1 MTRFPYDQFTKSYFK
16 ELLSPS
22 GKVETSRKVAA
33 EIKEIDVYFA
43 PSPQESQEREKL
55 GLLGKFAATSA
66 VFEPFR
72 NAVKRGEVRSCLNKL
87 FDIFAELEREA
98 KRNETEIVEEE
109 LPFLWILS
117 PTASEAQ
124 LEGFRAILDE
134 ENWLS
139 GVYLLGEFYRG
150 AIVAI
155 HQLPTTE
162 ETLWLR
168 ILGKGRVQQ
177 QAIQELQALPQ
188 ENPLRE
194 VAMNLLSNLKTTLEL
209 KQELDQEERELIMQ
223 LSPVYEQRLA
233 EAREQGVQQ
242 GIERGVQQGI
252 ERGVQQGTQTE
263 RRNTINTLLKGRFGT
278 VDEELAAVIQPII
291 DLPAPEYSA
300 LLLQLLNLSRE
311 ELLARF
317 TRSDRS

>member
-1 MTRFPYDQFTKSYFK
+1 MTRFPYDQFTKNYFK
-16 ELLSPS
+16 ELLSSS

-72 NAVKRGEVRSCLNKL
+72 NAVTREEVRSSLNKL

-98 KRNETEIVEEE
+98 KRNETRIVEEE

-124 LEGFRAILDE
+124 LEGFRAILDS
-134 ENWLS
+134 ENWLP

-155 HQLPTTE
+155 HQLPQTQ

-223 LSPVYEQRLA
+223 LSPVYEQQLA
-233 EAREQGVQQ
+233 EAREQGVQA
-242 GIERGVQQGI
+242 
-252 ERGVQQGTQTE
+252 E
-263 RRNTINTLLKGRFGT
+263 RRRTIDTLNAFLRVQFGT
-278 VDEELAAVIQPII
+278 VDEELAAAIQLIA
-291 DLPAPEYSA
+291 DLPSPDYAA
-300 LLLQLLNLSRE
+300 LLLQLPNLSRE
-311 ELLARF
+311 ELLTRF
-317 TRSDRS
+317 RNSEQ

>member
-1 MTRFPYDQFTKSYFK
+1 MTRFPYDQFTKNYLK

-22 GKVETSRKVAA
+22 GTVETSRKVVA

-43 PSPQESQEREKL
+43 PSPPESQEREKL
-55 GLLGKFAATSA
+55 GLLGKFATTSA

-98 KRNETEIVEEE
+98 NRNGTEIAEEE

-124 LEGFRAILDE
+124 LKGFRAILDE
-134 ENWLS
+134 ENWLP
-139 GVYLLGEFYRG
+139 GVYVFGEWYRA
-150 AIVAI
+150 AIVVI
-155 HQLPTTE
+155 HQLPPTE

-168 ILGKGRVQQ
+168 ILGKGKVQQ
-177 QAIQELQALPQ
+177 QAIQELQALS
-188 ENPLRE
+188 EDNPWRE
-194 VAMNLLSNLKTTLEL
+194 MALDLLSNLKSILEL
-209 KQELDQEERELIMQ
+209 KQDLDQEERELIMQ

-233 EAREQGVQQ
+233 EAREQGVQAD
-242 GIERGVQQGI
+242 
-252 ERGVQQGTQTE
+252 
-263 RRNTINTLLKGRFGT
+263 RRNIIDTVLRARFGT
-278 VDEELAAVIQPII
+278 VDAPLAAVIQSII
-291 DLPAPEYSA
+291 DLPSPEYAA
-300 LLLQLLNLSRE
+300 LLLQLPNISRE

-317 TRSDRS
+317 QNSDR

>member
-1 MTRFPYDQFTKSYFK
+1 MTRFPYDQFTKNYLK

-22 GKVETSRKVAA
+22 GTVETSRKVVA

-43 PSPQESQEREKL
+43 PSPPESQEREKL
-55 GLLGKFAATSA
+55 GLLGKFATTSA

-98 KRNETEIVEEE
+98 NRNGTEIAEEE

-124 LEGFRAILDE
+124 LKGFRAILDE
-134 ENWLS
+134 ENWLP
-139 GVYLLGEFYRG
+139 GVYVFGEWYRA

-155 HQLPTTE
+155 HQLPATE

-168 ILGKGRVQQ
+168 ILGKGKVQQ
-177 QAIQELQALPQ
+177 QAIEELQALS
-188 ENPLRE
+188 EDNPLRE
-194 VAMNLLSNLKTTLEL
+194 MALDLLSNLKSILEL
-209 KQELDQEERELIMQ
+209 KQDLDQEERELIMQ

-233 EAREQGVQQ
+233 EARQQGVQA
-242 GIERGVQQGI
+242 
-252 ERGVQQGTQTE
+252 E
-263 RRNTINTLLKGRFGT
+263 RRRTIDALLRGRFGT

-291 DLPAPEYSA
+291 DLPSQEYTS
-300 LLLQLLNLSRE
+300 LLLQLSNISRE

-317 TRSDRS
+317 LKRDR

>member
-1 MTRFPYDQFTKSYFK
+1 MTRFPYDQFTKNYLK

-43 PSPQESQEREKL
+43 PSPSESQEREKL

-98 KRNETEIVEEE
+98 KRNGTEIVEEE

-155 HQLPTTE
+155 HQLPPTE

-177 QAIQELQALPQ
+177 QAIQELQALP
-188 ENPLRE
+188 EDYPLRE
-194 VAMNLLSNLKTTLEL
+194 VLMDLLSNLKSTLEL
-209 KQELDQEERELIMQ
+209 KQDLDPEERDLIMQ

-242 GIERGVQQGI
+242 GVQQGIQQGVQQG
-252 ERGVQQGTQTE
+252 VQAE
-263 RRNTINTLLKGRFGT
+263 RRRTIDTLDSLLRMRFGT
-278 VDEELAAVIQPII
+278 VDEELAAVIQPIA
-291 DLPAPEYSA
+291 DLPSQEYAA
-300 LLLQLLNLSRE
+300 LLLQLPNLSRE
-311 ELLARF
+311 DLLARF
-317 TRSDRS
+317 VNSEQ

>member
-1 MTRFPYDQFTKSYFK
+1 M
-16 ELLSPS
+16 
-22 GKVETSRKVAA
+22 
-33 EIKEIDVYFA
+33 
-43 PSPQESQEREKL
+43 
-55 GLLGKFAATSA
+55 
-66 VFEPFR
+66 
-72 NAVKRGEVRSCLNKL
+72 RSCLNKL

-98 KRNETEIVEEE
+98 KRNETRIVEEE

-177 QAIQELQALPQ
+177 QAIQELQALPP

-194 VAMNLLSNLKTTLEL
+194 VAMNLLSNLKSTLEL

-223 LSPVYEQRLA
+223 LSPVYEQQLA

-242 GIERGVQQGI
+242 GVQQGI
-252 ERGVQQGTQTE
+252 ERGVQAD
-263 RRNTINTLLKGRFGT
+263 RRRTMDTVLRVRFGT
-278 VDEELAAVIQPII
+278 VDEELAAVIQPIA
-291 DLPAPEYSA
+291 DLPSPEYGA
-300 LLLQLLNLSRE
+300 LLLQLPNLSRE

-317 TRSDRS
+317 VISGQ